1 MFEAM
6 TAAKGQWILAMLEV
20 TDLALA
26 LPDLSAKRAFSKAP
40 VVAILNNLNFFV
52 KQGESVGVVGQSGSG
67 KTSLGRTLM
76 RLYEPTSGRVVFD
89 GQDISHLREAEL
101 RPLRRRFQMVFQ
113 DPQSSLNPRR
123 RVGHSIV
130 QPLIAYGR
138 ISSWE
143 QARWQ
148 AQELLERVGL
158 EGKLARRYPHE
169 LSGGQRQRVG
179 IARAVSLEPEFVV
192 ADEIVS
198 GLDVSS
204 QAQILKLLRRLKTE
218 LRLTLIFIS
227 HDLSVVRAVCDR
239 VLVMNHGEIVESG
252 SCAEVFSRPRHCY
265 TRELISAV
273 PLPDVD
279 DRWFDEQGSGRP

>member
-1 MFEAM
+1 MFEVM

-26 LPDLSAKRAFSKAP
+26 LPDLSAKRVFSKAP

-143 QARWQ
+143 QARRQ

-265 TRELISAV
+265 TREPISAV
-273 PLPDVD
+273 PLSDVD
-279 DRWFDEQGSGRP
+279 DRSLDEHGSGRP